1 MGAAAETPRAV
12 VVLVQG
18 EREVILGSVDGSTRC
33 DLGLVE
39 DLLRLQLLA
48 QRFGWSIRITEVRA
62 DLRELFDL
70 VGLKGRLER

>member
-1 MGAAAETPRAV
+1 MGARAATPRAV
-12 VVLVQG
+12 VVLVQDG
-18 EREVILGSVDGSTRC
+18 REVILGSVDGATRC

-70 VGLKGRLER
+70 VGLTERLER